1 MTRIA
6 IVGCRRE
13 IGADASDLYP
23 DPDAGPLE
31 RAVVSRGAAVDLVAW
46 DDPAVGFDL
55 VPGPGGEPLIIEVE
69 MIDPYLALDLA
80 PTAADEL
87 AETLLALARR

>member
-1 MTRIA
+1 
-6 IVGCRRE
+6 
-13 IGADASDLYP
+13 
-23 DPDAGPLE
+23 
-31 RAVVSRGAAVDLVAW
+31 VDLVAW

-55 VPGPGGEPLIIEVE
+55 VAGPGGEPLIIEVE